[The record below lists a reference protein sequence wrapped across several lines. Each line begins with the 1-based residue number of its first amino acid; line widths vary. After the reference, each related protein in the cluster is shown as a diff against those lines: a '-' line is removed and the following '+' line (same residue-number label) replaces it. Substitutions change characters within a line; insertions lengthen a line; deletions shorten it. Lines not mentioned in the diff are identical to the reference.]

1 MCNSKVSRISEN
13 LYNALEAL
21 RKAEGWT
28 FLIASHEV
36 AKNPRILIPHLT
48 AKTKEQIS

>member
-13 LYNALEAL
+13 LYNAILAL
-21 RKAEGWT
+21 ANYEGWS

-36 AKNPRILIPHLT
+36 SKDPNKLLPYLT
-48 AKTKEQIS
+48 N